1 MRYDFREKA
10 VEGGLAALALLS
22 LAVLAGIVFYLF
34 REGLPV
40 FASTGF
46 LDFVFGTDW
55 YPVGDQPDFEIG
67 SLIAGSLAVTFLASL
82 FAVPLGLMTAA
93 YLSEVAANTTRRII
107 KPFIELLAALPSV
120 VIGFIG
126 MVLVAPWLQ
135 NTLGIATGLNLFN
148 AALMLAFMAVPT
160 ICSIAEDAL
169 HAVPRSLKDASLA
182 LGATPWE
189 TLKNVTFPYALSGVG
204 TAVMLGMSRA
214 LGEMMVAGGA
224 AIVPESIFDPIRPMP
239 ASIAAEM
246 AEAPFGSPHYHALF
260 ATGIALFVMTFI
272 FNAIAFRLAQKY
284 KTPAV

>member
-214 LGEMMVAGGA
+214 LGETMVVLMVAGG
-224 AIVPESIFDPIRPMP
+224 
-239 ASIAAEM
+239 
-246 AEAPFGSPHYHALF
+246 APFGSPHYHALL

>member
-169 HAVPRSLKDASLA
+169 HAVPRSL
-182 LGATPWE
+182 
-189 TLKNVTFPYALSGVG
+189 N
-204 TAVMLGMSRA
+204 
-214 LGEMMVAGGA
+214 

>member
-182 LGATPWE
+182 LGE
-189 TLKNVTFPYALSGVG
+189 TMVVL
-204 TAVMLGMSRA
+204 
-214 LGEMMVAGGA
+214 MVAGGA

>member
-93 YLSEVAANTTRRII
+93 YLSEVAANTTRPHGERR
-107 KPFIELLAALPSV
+107 ADHRHSQAQ
-120 VIGFIG
+120 GG
-126 MVLVAPWLQ
+126 
-135 NTLGIATGLNLFN
+135 GDG
-148 AALMLAFMAVPT
+148 
-160 ICSIAEDAL
+160 
-169 HAVPRSLKDASLA
+169 PR
-182 LGATPWE
+182 
-189 TLKNVTFPYALSGVG
+189 
-204 TAVMLGMSRA
+204 
-214 LGEMMVAGGA
+214 
-224 AIVPESIFDPIRPMP
+224 
-239 ASIAAEM
+239 IAADR
-246 AEAPFGSPHYHALF
+246 HR
-260 ATGIALFVMTFI
+260 I
-272 FNAIAFRLAQKY
+272 
-284 KTPAV
+284 TPDARI

>member
-10 VEGGLAALALLS
+10 VESGLAALALLS

-46 LDFVFGTDW
+46 LDFIFGTDW

-126 MVLVAPWLQ
+126 MVLVAPWL
-135 NTLGIATGLNLFN
+135 
-148 AALMLAFMAVPT
+148 
-160 ICSIAEDAL
+160 
-169 HAVPRSLKDASLA
+169 
-182 LGATPWE
+182 
-189 TLKNVTFPYALSGVG
+189 
-204 TAVMLGMSRA
+204 
-214 LGEMMVAGGA
+214 
-224 AIVPESIFDPIRPMP
+224 
-239 ASIAAEM
+239 
-246 AEAPFGSPHYHALF
+246 
-260 ATGIALFVMTFI
+260 
-272 FNAIAFRLAQKY
+272 
-284 KTPAV
+284 

>member
-160 ICSIAEDAL
+160 ICECDFPLCTLWRRYRRDAR
-169 HAVPRSLKDASLA
+169 HVPC
-182 LGATPWE
+182 
-189 TLKNVTFPYALSGVG
+189 
-204 TAVMLGMSRA
+204 SRRNDGRA
-214 LGEMMVAGGA
+214 DGRRRRRYRARIDL
-224 AIVPESIFDPIRPMP
+224 
-239 ASIAAEM
+239 
-246 AEAPFGSPHYHALF
+246 
-260 ATGIALFVMTFI
+260 
-272 FNAIAFRLAQKY
+272 
-284 KTPAV
+284 